1 MENEA
6 VADAVGGLTGAS
18 QGGLEVK
25 VPPRTWCACAEAGS
39 CREVRGLIGM
49 SQRPTHRVGENQRML
64 WREQIVL

>member
-25 VPPRTWCACAEAGS
+25 VPREPGVHVQKPGVAERS
-39 CREVRGLIGM
+39 EGLTGM
-49 SQRPTHRVGENQRML
+49 SPRPTHRVGEN
-64 WREQIVL
+64 